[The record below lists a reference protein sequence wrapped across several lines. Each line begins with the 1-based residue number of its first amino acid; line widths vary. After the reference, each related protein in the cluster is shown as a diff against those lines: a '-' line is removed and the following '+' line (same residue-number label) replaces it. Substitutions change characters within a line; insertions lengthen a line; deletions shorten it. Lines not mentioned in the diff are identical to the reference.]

1 MKRKSLIIIV
11 IAAVVVLVSLLVWGN
26 NTNNDDTVFIGA
38 ILPLTGD
45 LSSYA
50 IQLKKGMD
58 LAVEQNN
65 QNSSRKIRIVFE
77 DDQGDAKKAVSAYRK
92 LVDVNNVQ
100 LIIGGMFSSSTLA
113 IAPNAEKDRRVLL
126 SPTASAIDI
135 SSAGDYIFRI
145 YPSDEYDGFF
155 LANFAYDSLDA
166 KNIAVLYEQVASVTA
181 ISDKFHDICTSKG
194 GNIVYESGYPSDMSD
209 FTSILLKTKQVNPD
223 IVFIPGNIIPVSTIL
238 NQARNM
244 GVNTRFLTI
253 STAFDPKIIE
263 LSKSSAEG
271 LLFSAPMFDP
281 KGTSPE
287 MKSFNKQYQMKFGVE
302 PDILGGYGYDVVN
315 IAIKAMSNGT
325 TADSIKKTLYTI
337 SDYPGVTGTTTF
349 DENGDVVKEMKMMTI
364 KNSQFIPF
372 QLFHSNSR

>member
-1 MKRKSLIIIV
+1 MKKKNFIFIG
-11 IAAVVVLVSLLVWGN
+11 IALVVVLVGLFVWDN
-26 NTNNDDTVFIGA
+26 NKKSDDTILIGA

-45 LSSYA
+45 QSNYA
-50 IQLKKGMD
+50 IQLKKGID
-58 LAVEQNN
+58 LAVELNN
-65 QNSSRKIRIVFE
+65 QKSSRKIRIMFE

-100 LIIGGMFSSSTLA
+100 MIIGGMFSSSTLA
-113 IAPNAEKDRRVLL
+113 IAPAAEKDRRVLL

-135 SSAGDYIFRI
+135 TTAGDYIFRI

-155 LANFAYDSLDA
+155 LANYACESLDA
-166 KNIAVLYEQVASVTA
+166 KNIAILYEQVASVSA
-181 ISDKFHDICTSKG
+181 ISDKFHRIFTSKG

-209 FTSILLKTKQVNPD
+209 FTSILMKTKQVNPD
-223 IVFIPGNIIPVSTIL
+223 LVFIPGSIIPVSTIL

-244 GVNTRFLTI
+244 GANFQFLTI
-253 STAFDPKIIE
+253 STVFDPKIIE
-263 LSKSSAEG
+263 LSKSSSEG
-271 LLFSAPMFDP
+271 LLFSAPMYDP
-281 KGTSPE
+281 NGTSPE
-287 MKSFNKQYQMKFGVE
+287 MKLFSQQYQMKYGVE

-349 DENGDVVKEMKMMTI
+349 DKNGDVVKEMKMMTI
-364 KNSQFIPF
+364 KNSQFVPF
-372 QLFHSNSR
+372 Q

>member
-1 MKRKSLIIIV
+1 MKRKSLIIIG
-11 IAAVVVLVSLLVWGN
+11 IALVMGIVGLLVWKN
-26 NTNNDDTVFIGA
+26 DTKNNDTIIIGA

-45 LSSYA
+45 QSSYA

-58 LAVEQNN
+58 LAVELNN
-65 QNSSRKIRIVFE
+65 QNSSRKIRILFE

-92 LVDVNNVQ
+92 LVDINNIQ
-100 LIIGGMFSSSTLA
+100 MIIGGMFSSSTLA
-113 IAPNAEKDRRVLL
+113 IAPAAEKDRRVLL

-135 SSAGDYIFRI
+135 TTAGDYIFRI

-155 LANFAYDSLDA
+155 LANFAYDSLCA
-166 KNIAVLYEQVASVTA
+166 KNIAILYEQVASVTA
-181 ISDKFHDICTSKG
+181 ISDKFHGIFTSKG
-194 GNIVYESGYPSDMSD
+194 GNIIYESGYPSEMSD
-209 FTSILLKTKQVNPD
+209 FTSILMKAKQVNPD
-223 IVFIPGNIIPVSTIL
+223 LVFIPGSIIPVSNIL

-244 GVNTRFLTI
+244 GVNSQFLTI

-263 LSKSSAEG
+263 LSKTSSEG

-287 MKSFNKQYQMKFGVE
+287 MKLFNQQYQMKYGVE

-325 TADSIKKTLYTI
+325 TADSIKETLYTI
-337 SDYPGVTGTTTF
+337 SDYPGVTGATTF
-349 DENGDVVKEMKMMTI
+349 DRNGDVVKEMKMMTI
-364 KNSQFIPF
+364 KNSQFVLY
-372 QLFHSNSR
+372 Q

>member
-1 MKRKSLIIIV
+1 MKKMKKKSFIFIG
-11 IAAVVVLVSLLVWGN
+11 IALVVVLVGLFVWN
-26 NTNNDDTVFIGA
+26 NNKKSDDTILIGA

-45 LSSYA
+45 QSSYA

-58 LAVEQNN
+58 LAVELNN
-65 QNSSRKIRIVFE
+65 QNSSRKIRILFE

-92 LVDVNNVQ
+92 LVDVNNIQ
-100 LIIGGMFSSSTLA
+100 MIIGGMFSSSTLA
-113 IAPNAEKDRRVLL
+113 IAPAAEKDRRVLL

-135 SSAGDYIFRI
+135 TTAGDYIFRI

-155 LANFAYDSLDA
+155 LANFAYDSLGV
-166 KNIAVLYEQVASVTA
+166 KNVAILYEQVSSVTA
-181 ISDKFHDICTSKG
+181 ISDKFHSILTSKG
-194 GNIVYESGYPSDMSD
+194 GNIIYESGYPSDLSD
-209 FTSILLKTKQVNPD
+209 FTSILMKIKQLNPNL
-223 IVFIPGNIIPVSTIL
+223 VFIPGNIIPVSNLL

-244 GVNTRFLTI
+244 GVITQFLTI

-263 LSKSSAEG
+263 LSESSAEG

-287 MKSFNKQYQMKFGVE
+287 MKLFNQQYQMKYGVE

-325 TADSIKKTLYTI
+325 TAESIKETLYTI

-349 DENGDVVKEMKMMTI
+349 DKNGDVVKDMKMMTI
-364 KNSQFIPF
+364 KNSQFVPF
-372 QLFHSNSR
+372 Q